1 MHRGGLHRVLAEAAD
16 LERVLPPDDNVCG
29 DREELRA
36 ARQHRSLGAVRR
48 GERPRDVGV
57 DVLGP
62 RAEHE
67 RAGGARRLAAVDGDA
82 AGRARGQQQEGGEEN
97 AHDGDRCSAPSAERK
112 PRRPQETR
120 QSRRKPRGR

>member
-16 LERVLPPDDNVCG
+16 LERVLPPDDHVRG

-36 ARQHRSLGAVRR
+36 ARQHSFLGTVRR

-82 AGRARGQQQEGGEEN
+82 GRARRQQQEGAEED
-97 AHDGDRCSAPSAERK
+97 AHEA
-112 PRRPQETR
+112 
-120 QSRRKPRGR
+120 